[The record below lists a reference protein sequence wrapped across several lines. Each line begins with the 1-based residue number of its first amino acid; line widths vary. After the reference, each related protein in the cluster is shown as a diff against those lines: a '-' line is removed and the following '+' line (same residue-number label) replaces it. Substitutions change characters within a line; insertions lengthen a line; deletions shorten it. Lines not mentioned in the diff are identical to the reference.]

1 MKYTSNQINAMS
13 FLEWI
18 ESMANELN
26 KAGYIEEDKVPYF
39 LSSAWVIALIIA
51 LLHYI
56 V

>member
-1 MKYTSNQINAMS
+1 MKYTFNQINAMS

-26 KAGYIEEDKVPYF
+26 KTGYIEKGKVPYS
-39 LSSAWVIALIIA
+39 LSLAWVIALVIV
-51 LLHYI
+51 LLRYI

>member
-1 MKYTSNQINAMS
+1 MKYISNQINAMS

-26 KAGYIEEDKVPYF
+26 KTGYIEESKVPYS
-39 LSSAWVIALIIA
+39 LSSAWVIALVIA
-51 LLHYI
+51 LLPYI